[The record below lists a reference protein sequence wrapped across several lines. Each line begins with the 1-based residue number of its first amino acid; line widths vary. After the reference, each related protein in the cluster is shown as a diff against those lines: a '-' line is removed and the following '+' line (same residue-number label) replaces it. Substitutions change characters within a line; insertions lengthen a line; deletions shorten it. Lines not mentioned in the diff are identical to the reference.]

1 MIRWF
6 RTYHIHPSAFNTNN
20 VKAIIIIVDI
30 HFNIIGAD
38 AKSWIDF
45 LISVLDYNQYLLA

>member
-45 LISVLDYNQYLLA
+45 EI